1 MESHIS
7 SIIRT
12 DSTSGT
18 LKPQLVISDPTR
30 IKRSTSQT
38 LLESSAIASTH
49 GGVSSSPGFVS
60 QQTPN
65 LPSAEEMLAAQQP
78 KKRILTL
85 TYEELYQWQQILG
98 KFKKN
103 MKESLDRN

>member
-7 SIIRT
+7 LTIKTESI
-12 DSTSGT
+12 SGT
-18 LKPQLVISDPTR
+18 LKPQLVISDPTQ
-30 IKRSTSQT
+30 IKRSSSQI
-38 LLESSAIASTH
+38 LLESSVSASTH

-60 QQTPN
+60 QQKLSLPN
-65 LPSAEEMLAAQQP
+65 AEEILAAQPTQ
-78 KKRILTL
+78 KRTLTL
-85 TYEELYQWQQILG
+85 TYEELHQWQQILG

>member
-7 SIIRT
+7 STIRT

-30 IKRSTSQT
+30 TKRSTSQI
-38 LLESSAIASTH
+38 LLESSATASTH

-60 QQTPN
+60 PQTLSLPN
-65 LPSAEEMLAAQQP
+65 AEEILAAQQP

-85 TYEELYQWQQILG
+85 THEEMYQWQQILG

-103 MKESLDRN
+103 MKESLEN

>member
-1 MESHIS
+1 MLS
-7 SIIRT
+7 
-12 DSTSGT
+12 
-18 LKPQLVISDPTR
+18 L
-30 IKRSTSQT
+30 
-38 LLESSAIASTH
+38 
-49 GGVSSSPGFVS
+49 
-60 QQTPN
+60 PN
-65 LPSAEEMLAAQQP
+65 AEEILAAQQP

>member
-18 LKPQLVISDPTR
+18 LKPQLAILDPTR
-30 IKRSTSQT
+30 TKRSSSQT
-38 LLESSAIASTH
+38 QLESSTTVSTC
-49 GGVSSSPGFVS
+49 GGVSSSPDFVS
-60 QQTPN
+60 QQTPS
-65 LPSAEEMLAAQQP
+65 LPNAEEILAAQQP

-85 TYEELYQWQQILG
+85 TFEELYQWQQILG